1 MRRRDAAAK
10 LREQAGRAYPAAMD
24 EARAAHIHLDMVIT
38 PERSLPLA
46 GFKVLLGALIA
57 INLVVGGV
65 FLVMG
70 AWPAPIFLGLDVLG
84 VYVAFR
90 VSYHRAA
97 MRERVVVTADQV
109 QVLRERAGAS
119 RPVWSSPTAFTRVD
133 LDRTGRHG
141 AQLRLALSG
150 KRLRIGQ
157 ALGPRQLQDLAEAIE
172 AAIRSARAER
182 HPSA

>member
-1 MRRRDAAAK
+1 
-10 LREQAGRAYPAAMD
+10 MD
-24 EARAAHIHLDMVIT
+24 EALAAHIHLDRVIT

-46 GFKVLLGALIA
+46 GFKVLLGVLIA
-57 INLVVGGV
+57 VNLVVGGV
-65 FLVMG
+65 FLAMG

-84 VYVAFR
+84 LYIAFR
-90 VSYHRAA
+90 VSYRRAA
-97 MRERVVVTADQV
+97 TRQRVVVTADQV
-109 QVLRERAGAS
+109 RVLRERAGVTTAL
-119 RPVWSSPTAFTRVD
+119 WASPTAFTRVD

-141 AQLRLALSG
+141 AQLRLAVSG

-157 ALGPRQLQDLAEAIE
+157 ALGPRQLEDLAEAIE